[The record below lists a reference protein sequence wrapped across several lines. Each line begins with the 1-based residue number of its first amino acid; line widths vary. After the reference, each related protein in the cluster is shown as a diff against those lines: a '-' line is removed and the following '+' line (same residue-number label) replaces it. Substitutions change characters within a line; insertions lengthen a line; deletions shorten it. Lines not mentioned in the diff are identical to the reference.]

1 MADFKTIPAG
11 THVTWHYRGAVGHGT
26 VTGVHKLGTS
36 EATTEYS
43 IDEHDH
49 HVSESGSKEKPTVYH
64 YGSALT
70 RVSKSAN
77 PAEQRYVLAVAYQ
90 AGMDE
95 RIVKGADGSRDFFTP
110 AELEKAA
117 WAFLDGSPEVGIYH
131 ADGTTGHA
139 QVVESYI
146 YRGPDWLITATD
158 GTEQVVKAG
167 DWLLGLQL
175 DGVAWQMHKSDQVN
189 GVSIQGSAHRRAAE

>member
-1 MADFKTIPAG
+1 MADFETIPAG

-49 HVSESGSKEKPTVYH
+49 HVSASGSKEKPTVYH

-70 RVSKSAN
+70 RVSKSV
-77 PAEQRYVLAVAYQ
+77 PEQRYVLALAYQ
-90 AGMDE
+90 AGMDD
-95 RIVKGADGSRDFFTP
+95 RIVKGADGNRDYFTP

-117 WAFLDGSPEVGIYH
+117 WSFLGGPSEVGIFH
-131 ADGTTGHA
+131 VDGTTGHA
-139 QVVESYI
+139 TVVESYI
-146 YRGPDWLITATD
+146 YRGADWPMTAADGSQQVVKSGDWLI
-158 GTEQVVKAG
+158 GM
-167 DWLLGLQL
+167 QL
-175 DGVAWQMHKSDQVN
+175 DPVAWQLYKSGRVS
-189 GVSIQGSAHRRAAE
+189 GVSIQGSAHRRAQ

>member
-11 THVTWHYRGAVGHGT
+11 THVTWSYRGAVGHGT

-70 RVSKSAN
+70 RVSKSAT
-77 PAEQRYVLAVAYQ
+77 EQRYVLALAYQ
-90 AGMDE
+90 AGMDD
-95 RIVKGADGSRDFFTP
+95 RIVKGADGSRDYFTP

-117 WAFLDGSPEVGIYH
+117 WSFLNGSPEIGLYH
-131 ADGTTGHA
+131 VDGTAGHA
-139 QVVESYI
+139 RVVESYVW
-146 YRGPDWLITATD
+146 RGNDWPVIAPD
-158 GTEQVVKAG
+158 GSEQVVKAG

-175 DGVAWQMHKSDQVN
+175 DDVAWQLYKSGRVS
-189 GVSIQGSAHRRAAE
+189 GVSIQGSARRRAQ